1 MPKFLNLSVT
11 RGELPI
17 YLQMGQTKQ
26 GCQRLSVW
34 DTSHVTENALSVLT
48 VLVAVIL
55 DNLDPNILGRL
66 AS

>member
-1 MPKFLNLSVT
+1 MGLLLKSL
-11 RGELPI
+11 